1 MSRVDSEF
9 RWMLSQAR
17 APKLRTMRR
26 FAEEEIV
33 VHTGP
38 CKGRFRTRNQPFMGL
53 WLDAVDSGLWRLF
66 NSTGPRQG
74 GKTLLT
80 CVIPLMYHLFEIMET
95 VIFAVPDLDIAD
107 DKFRENLL
115 PAIGATRYAELL
127 PTTGEGS
134 RNGKV
139 KNAVVFKN
147 GATLK
152 FMTGGASGLAS
163 DRGRQGYTARV
174 IIVTEKSTFGGTGE
188 ASVEA
193 NKLEQIRACTNSFGD
208 RARFYE
214 ESTLTTEFDPTY
226 IDLKQG
232 TDSRIMGPCP
242 HCKVFV
248 APEREHLSGWQEAQ
262 SETEA
267 RANAFFCCPACGE
280 KIDETERRTL
290 NEQAVLVHRGQE
302 VIDGRVVGE
311 LPPTDTLGFR
321 FSAFQNMFRSAGDVA
336 VDEWKA
342 ARSPNEDDAERKMCQ
357 FVWCLPFKSQVQ
369 ELVTLSPA
377 GLAARQG
384 KTIKGMVPAEC
395 VLVTVGADVGKW
407 KSWWQAVAWFANG
420 ASVVIA
426 YGHFEMES
434 EQLGEEFA
442 ILKMLRDLRKI
453 CEQGWTWE
461 GHGTARPADLVSIDS
476 AYKQSV
482 VFQFVRECQADPN
495 TRDRYWPVRGF
506 GEGQLAG
513 GSYHGPK
520 KTGNQ
525 TRLIGDG
532 YHVTVFLAER
542 VHVIEFDADYWKTW
556 FHERLSCD
564 AQQPGAMVLFA
575 ALPKEHQQIVRHWTA
590 ERQTIEF
597 VPNKGEV
604 IKWKAVR
611 RGNHWLDCGVGASI
625 VGHFGG
631 VRVLPEER
639 GRGTGDGGR
648 GADET
653 PQPAVMTPDGRPF
666 SILER

>member
-1 MSRVDSEF
+1 
-9 RWMLSQAR
+9 
-17 APKLRTMRR
+17 
-26 FAEEEIV
+26 
-33 VHTGP
+33 
-38 CKGRFRTRNQPFMGL
+38 
-53 WLDAVDSGLWRLF
+53 
-66 NSTGPRQG
+66 
-74 GKTLLT
+74 
-80 CVIPLMYHLFEIMET
+80 
-95 VIFAVPDLDIAD
+95 
-107 DKFRENLL
+107 
-115 PAIGATRYAELL
+115 
-127 PTTGEGS
+127 
-134 RNGKV
+134 
-139 KNAVVFKN
+139 
-147 GATLK
+147 
-152 FMTGGASGLAS
+152 
-163 DRGRQGYTARV
+163 
-174 IIVTEKSTFGGTGE
+174 
-188 ASVEA
+188 
-193 NKLEQIRACTNSFGD
+193 
-208 RARFYE
+208 
-214 ESTLTTEFDPTY
+214 
-226 IDLKQG
+226 
-232 TDSRIMGPCP
+232 
-242 HCKVFV
+242 
-248 APEREHLSGWQEAQ
+248 
-262 SETEA
+262 
-267 RANAFFCCPACGE
+267 
-280 KIDETERRTL
+280 
-290 NEQAVLVHRGQE
+290 
-302 VIDGRVVGE
+302 
-311 LPPTDTLGFR
+311 
-321 FSAFQNMFRSAGDVA
+321 
-336 VDEWKA
+336 
-342 ARSPNEDDAERKMCQ
+342 
-357 FVWCLPFKSQVQ
+357 
-369 ELVTLSPA
+369 
-377 GLAARQG
+377 
-384 KTIKGMVPAEC
+384 
-395 VLVTVGADVGKW
+395 VTVGADVGKW